1 MNFLCRICDARR
13 SNIFILKKSLNK
25 NFFASMGLCLVALF
39 VGCDD
44 STTEKIA
51 EIYELKMNPSPENLA
66 TLRQLLDEKDRDLR
80 VTALNSLV
88 TLGVDDAAELAVAA
102 LNDEDAFVRATA
114 AKLIGDQE
122 DPNLSGFLARVLRE
136 DPHALVRRRA
146 CQALARGAGDE
157 AGPALIAALRDPD
170 SLVRLEAIK
179 GAKKIAPGQGSVR
192 LVELLTDDPM
202 WEVRVRAAS
211 ALGECGDPA
220 AGEALAA
227 ALEDPV
233 EFVRAAAAKALQEYR
248 PDPPAP
254 AAVVGAQ
261 EGN

>member
-1 MNFLCRICDARR
+1 VGAV
-13 SNIFILKKSLNK
+13 
-25 NFFASMGLCLVALF
+25 FFF
-39 VGCDD
+39 GCDD

-88 TLGVDDAAELAVAA
+88 TLGVDDAADLAVSA
-102 LNDEDAFVRATA
+102 LSDEDAFVRATA

-122 DPNLSGFLARVLRE
+122 DPSLSGFLARTLRE
-136 DPHALVRRRA
+136 DPDALVRKRA
-146 CQALARGAGDE
+146 CQALARVAGDE

-179 GAKKIAPGQGSVR
+179 GAKRIAPGQGSER
-192 LVELLTDDPM
+192 LAELLADDPM

-211 ALGECGDPA
+211 ALGVCGDPA
-220 AGEALAA
+220 AGDALRT

-233 EFVRAAAAKALQEYR
+233 EFVRAAAAKALEEYR
-248 PDPPAP
+248 PDPLASP
-254 AAVVGAQ
+254 AAVGTQ
-261 EGN
+261 EAN